1 MLRLVKLIAIILL
14 SYVVLCC
21 EMAQLRLSRLQNF
34 AQIGQLILPVMP
46 LNSRFQ
52 AESGTEN

>member
-1 MLRLVKLIAIILL
+1 L
-14 SYVVLCC
+14 SYVAHYC
-21 EMAQLRLSRLQNF
+21 EMAQLRLSRLQIF
-34 AQIGQLILPVMP
+34 TQIGQLILPVMP

>member
-1 MLRLVKLIAIILL
+1 VQLIALILL
-14 SYVVLCC
+14 SYVVHCC
-21 EMAQLRLSRLQNF
+21 EMAQVWLSRLQNF